1 MYEEGSCVMSVQD
14 NPTRL
19 RASVPVAADGSAAE
33 AFAPEAGAMDAV
45 IPRRRLVVTV
55 PAYNETHSIT
65 QTVTGLRAMAPTLDA
80 LGYDLAVYVIDDG
93 SVDDTGALAKAAGA
107 DRVIRHR
114 VNQGLGAAVRTAI
127 RAAREDGFDV
137 MVKFDADLQ
146 HDPADIVALIEP
158 LGADEADVVYGNRFE
173 RISYKMPP
181 VRRVGNIVFSRLM
194 RWLTGWP
201 LQDSQPG
208 IFAINR
214 AYIEVSFIPGDY
226 NYTQQVLLD
235 AYHKHMRFAQVPVAF
250 NARKTGKSF
259 VSLKYPLKVLPQ
271 IAFVIVS
278 VKPMKA
284 FVPVGLAFIAL
295 ALVVFTVQISQWL
308 FGSAE
313 RPVENVNLVLGSFLF
328 GMQTVFIGVLAQL
341 IVQMRR

>member
-1 MYEEGSCVMSVQD
+1 MSFDRGGMQAVD
-14 NPTRL
+14 GERPEAAVTRGAAEIATT
-19 RASVPVAADGSAAE
+19 RGAAGAAADQAL
-33 AFAPEAGAMDAV
+33 
-45 IPRRRLVVTV
+45 RRLVVTV
-55 PAYNETHSIT
+55 PAYNERLSIAE
-65 QTVTGLRAMAPTLDA
+65 TVRGLRAMAPDLAA
-80 LGYDLAVYVIDDG
+80 LGYALSVYVIDDG
-93 SVDDTGALAKAAGA
+93 SVDETGALAREAGA
-107 DRVIRHR
+107 DRVLRHR

-158 LGADEADVVYGNRFE
+158 LSADEADVVYGNRFE
-173 RISYKMPP
+173 RISYRMPP
-181 VRRVGNIVFSRLM
+181 VRRAGNIVFSRLM

-250 NARKTGKSF
+250 NARTTGKSF

-284 FVPVGLAFIAL
+284 FVPVGLGFIAL

-308 FGSAE
+308 FGAAE